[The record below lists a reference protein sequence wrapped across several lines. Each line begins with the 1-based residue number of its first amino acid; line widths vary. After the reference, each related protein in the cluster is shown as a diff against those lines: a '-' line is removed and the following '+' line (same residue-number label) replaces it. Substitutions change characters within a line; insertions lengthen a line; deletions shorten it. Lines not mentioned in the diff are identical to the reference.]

1 MVKRKEKPRKLTFD
15 DLMRTPLTRAMKKRE
30 YETFLQV
37 VIGKEVDSEEYY
49 KQYYCSLYKSA
60 EFDHT
65 TATESIM
72 NTLTTVLGVVAIGS
86 GLMIVSGGLFGF
98 AVPGYIA
105 TAGQVAG
112 GILTA
117 KDIGHL
123 ITGKDINGNPLSDAD
138 KEALMGSFILDA
150 TMVGVSSLSKLK
162 LKYANKVNKV
172 DGIEGVSK
180 AESVLGKIDFSKL
193 DKSEVKDLIN
203 KSILSEEDKIIAN
216 IEIYNNAIEAGVKVD
231 IQVIASPKF
240 IDSSGRIKWP
250 MRVDILLIL
259 LREKQLNMKL
269 FLKKVIL

>member
-1 MVKRKEKPRKLTFD
+1 
-15 DLMRTPLTRAMKKRE
+15 
-30 YETFLQV
+30 
-37 VIGKEVDSEEYY
+37 
-49 KQYYCSLYKSA
+49 
-60 EFDHT
+60 
-65 TATESIM
+65 M
-72 NTLTTVLGVVAIGS
+72 NTLTTVLSVVAIGA
-86 GLMIVSGGLFGF
+86 GLTVISGGLFGF
-98 AVPGYIA
+98 ALPRYIA

-112 GILTA
+112 GILTV
-117 KDIGHL
+117 KDVGHL
-123 ITGKDINGNPLSDAD
+123 ITGKDINENPLSETD
-138 KEALMGSFILDA
+138 KEALMASLILDA
-150 TMVGVSSLSKLK
+150 TMVGVNLLHKLK

-203 KSILSEEDKIIAN
+203 KINQSILSEEDKIIAN

-269 FLKKVIL
+269 FLKKVILSIDMEHQMEHLLHL